1 VADGTCRPFDG
12 DVDAYMAWSL
22 TAEAK
27 PKAEARTNGRQRQSR
42 RDVRRRAAEARA
54 GRARL
59 RGQIRDAEAGLEA
72 IGAEKA
78 EMERRLADPAVYDG
92 PPDALSDLLKRQGEI
107 ARRLAEAEAEWLAA
121 QEALEAAR
129 S

>member
-1 VADGTCRPFDG
+1 MADGTCRPFDG

-22 TAEAK
+22 TAAAK
-27 PKAEARTNGRQRQSR
+27 PK
-42 RDVRRRAAEARA
+42 AEARA

-92 PPDALSDLLKRQGEI
+92 PPDALRELLKRQGEI
-107 ARRLAEAEAEWLAA
+107 ARRLAEAAAEWLAA

-129 S
+129 L